1 MEDSLDTYNMSQGN
15 TQAILGEQ
23 GLEYLKETAKWGKF
37 LAIVGFV
44 IVGIIAVASL
54 FIGAIFSNLPQGEM
68 PIPFP
73 SSILTVMY
81 LLMALLY
88 FFPTLYLYQFSTKTL
103 DAIARKEDDL
113 LENGLEK
120 LKSLFK
126 FMGIMTVIV
135 LGFYALGFIVAI
147 VGGIVAG

>member
-1 MEDSLDTYNMSQGN
+1 MEDSLDTFNMTQGGTEPN
-15 TQAILGEQ
+15 IGEK
-23 GLEYLKETAKWGKF
+23 GLEYLKEAAKWGKF

-44 IVGIIAVASL
+44 VVGLIAVGSL
-54 FIGAIFSNLPQGEM
+54 FMGTIFSNLPQGDM
-68 PIPFP
+68 PLPFP

-103 DAIARKEDDL
+103 EAIARKEDNL

-126 FMGIMTVIV
+126 FMGVLTVIV
-135 LGFYALGFIVAI
+135 LGFYALAFVVSMI
-147 VGGIVAG
+147 GILVAG